1 MNIPAPKYL
10 IKIIASVLNG
20 SEFNPPP
27 DIHVD
32 FDELY
37 AFSKRHH
44 LAGFVAMCPKAL
56 EKMPTQIAQKFI
68 YENNL
73 AIARET
79 VQAVT
84 IGSFLDRMEEK
95 GLRAMPLKGFYTKNL
110 YPYPSLRY
118 MSDTDILI
126 DEEKIDEIHP
136 IMEGLG
142 FQLDH
147 ESMHEIIYKS
157 NQLAVELHKEL
168 VPPSFGALYDYYTDP
183 WKYAKLREDKKYIYE
198 MSPEDAYV
206 YTIDHIAKH
215 YVEGGIGIMHVVDVF
230 VMNRTA
236 LDREYVM
243 KELEKLTLVEFEN
256 ILVQLARLWF
266 KNEPIQMVDNRVFEM
281 GEFILGSGAYGN
293 TENRIASRLVANYA
307 DKGKQTTRTKY
318 LLRKIFPTAEFL
330 GFVYPAVKKNKC
342 LYPVYWLIRFFDII
356 LHRRKEIKTTSVVAT
371 IKQEQIDTLD
381 EHLRRMGLSKDL

>member
-1 MNIPAPKYL
+1 MNIPTPQYL

-56 EKMPTQIAQKFI
+56 EKMPTQTAQKFI

-79 VQAVT
+79 FQAVT
-84 IGSFLDRMEEK
+84 IGSFLDQMEK
-95 GLRAMPLKGFYTKNL
+95 NGLRAMPLKGFCTKNL

-126 DEEKIDEIHP
+126 DKEKMDDIHL

-142 FQLDH
+142 FRLDH

-157 NQLAVELHKEL
+157 SQLAVELHKEL
-168 VPPSFGALYDYYTDP
+168 VPPSFGALYDYYADP
-183 WKYAKLREDKKYIYE
+183 WKYAKPREDKKYIYE

-215 YVEGGIGIMHVVDVF
+215 YVEGGIGIMHVADVF

-236 LDREYVM
+236 FDREYIM
-243 KELEKLTLVEFEN
+243 SELKKLTLVEFES
-256 ILVQLARLWF
+256 LLEELAGLWF
-266 KNEPIQMVDNRVFEM
+266 ANTPTQNVDERVLEM
-281 GEFILGSGAYGN
+281 GAFILGSGAYGN
-293 TENRIASRLVANYA
+293 VENRIASRLTANYG
-307 DKGKQTTRTKY
+307 DKGQQTTRTKF
-318 LLRKIFPTAEFL
+318 LLRKIFPTVEFL
-330 GFVYPAVKKNKC
+330 GFVYPAVKKNKF
-342 LYPVYWLIRFFDII
+342 LYPVYWMVRFFDII
-356 LHRRKEIKTTSVVAT
+356 LHRRKEIKNTKMVAT
-371 IKQEQIDTLD
+371 IKQEKVDTFE
-381 EHLRRMGLSKDL
+381 EHIRRMGLSKDL